1 MHVRKAKHF
10 PVRDVLP
17 GLVLVLGAAYAIGR
31 ILSGAVSPDSGP
43 ADTSGSAREPIAIVQ
58 GTEVTELYEGY
69 LWAQYLEDSDGLVV
83 NADCVPLEDL
93 LPETAGEFPVLTLDA
108 PLSLQIPADLSPFEI
123 AVYSDAFEPE
133 DEIHLTWDNLD
144 IGEVFPGLCDS
155 LSSGTHYIIISASQQ
170 GEYLE
175 KAEMYESFG
184 YEYAFTL
191 EVP

>member
-1 MHVRKAKHF
+1 MQKAKHF

-43 ADTSGSAREPIAIVQ
+43 ADTSGSARQPIAIVQ

-108 PLSLQIPADLSPFEI
+108 PLSLQIPAALTPFEM
-123 AVYSDAFEPE
+123 ARC
-133 DEIHLTWDNLD
+133 
-144 IGEVFPGLCDS
+144 FPGS
-155 LSSGTHYIIISASQQ
+155 V
-170 GEYLE
+170 
-175 KAEMYESFG
+175 
-184 YEYAFTL
+184 TL
-191 EVP
+191 FPPGPTILLYPHPSRGSIWRRLKCMNPLAMSMRLRWRFRKI